1 MNQIFLRAAAVAAT
15 AVVVAGCS
23 SATDTGTQR
32 SAPAVSP
39 STTQAA
45 PMAARNVEAPI
56 QDIPWSQVG
65 PGWMLAM
72 WNAARP
78 TNSGSEVPE
87 GEPTPNNAATTLY
100 LVDPEGGRYAITT
113 FAAPG
118 EGGQLPTLAEWSG
131 DGNRALFYRQG
142 NDLTVTEVD
151 LHSGEQT
158 SFAVAG
164 GYAVTPRY
172 TRPEGKAVLLLKS
185 NDVEQC
191 GVPEARRSGRQG
203 TADVPGR
210 EARKRVQRLG
220 PVRT

>member
-23 SATDTGTQR
+23 SATGTGTQR

-78 TNSGSEVPE
+78 TDSGSEVPR
-87 GEPTPNNAATTLY
+87 
-100 LVDPEGGRYAITT
+100 GRA
-113 FAAPG
+113 
-118 EGGQLPTLAEWSG
+118 
-131 DGNRALFYRQG
+131 D
-142 NDLTVTEVD
+142 
-151 LHSGEQT
+151 
-158 SFAVAG
+158 AV
-164 GYAVTPRY
+164 
-172 TRPEGKAVLLLKS
+172 
-185 NDVEQC
+185 
-191 GVPEARRSGRQG
+191 
-203 TADVPGR
+203 
-210 EARKRVQRLG
+210 
-220 PVRT
+220 